1 MTTGNSIPEFLT
13 AAIER
18 GRAIL
23 DERQRQED
31 ERQRQFE
38 HEAEERRQKHLAK
51 IPEWSRPFAVAGGNH
66 EDYINVDLPGC
77 TEICFKSMSYN
88 SGFDTACVYIPDEL
102 RFDED
107 RWIVTH
113 KAHWLTKA
121 TNNDDVF
128 AEAVAIAASHHDA
141 FSLMQAD
148 ADTRNAFIGF

>member
-1 MTTGNSIPEFLT
+1 MHADSSIPDFVT
-13 AAIER
+13 AAIEH

-38 HEAEERRQKHLAK
+38 HELEERRQKHLAK
-51 IPEWSRPFAVAGGNH
+51 IPEWSRPFARAGGNY

-77 TEICFKSMSYN
+77 TEICFKSTSYN
-88 SGFDTACVYIPDEL
+88 TSFDTACVYIPEEL
-102 RFDED
+102 RFQDD
-107 RWIVTH
+107 RWIVSH

-128 AEAVAIAASHHDA
+128 AEAVAIAASHHDT
-141 FSLMQAD
+141 LCQMQAD
-148 ADTRNAFIGF
+148 ADTRNAFVGH